1 MATTHEQPDIMTDT
15 PNPPESFD
23 PSIPVLTDVVVP
35 GKPEYARAAAVA
47 YEAQLIAERMQGRVT
62 QFLSGDARA
71 LIEERCQD
79 VLRAH
84 SAKLVQDITREV
96 SLALEAHM
104 REWVSVAVE
113 EELRR
118 QREG

>member
-1 MATTHEQPDIMTDT
+1 MTDT
-15 PNPPESFD
+15 TNTSDSFD

-35 GKPEYARAAAVA
+35 GKPEFARAATADEAMVA
-47 YEAQLIAERMQGRVT
+47 YEAELVAQRLQGRVT
-62 QFLSGDARA
+62 QFLNGDARA
-71 LIEERCQD
+71 LIEARCQD

-84 SAKLVQDITREV
+84 SARLVQDITREV
-96 SLALEAHM
+96 AVALEAHM

-118 QREG
+118 QREA